1 MNLTPEL
8 VLAMRRVATNLA
20 EKPNDPEAILAFR
33 EEVTGEAVLAM
44 LYASEV
50 VSQAYVRAGNR
61 EHDLRLE
68 IVRTRALLKTLMT
81 DNVEASPSLWHD
93 AKRSAKNYLK
103 EVGL

>member
-8 VLAMRRVATNLA
+8 VLELRRVATNLA

-33 EEVTGEAVLAM
+33 ESVTGEAILAM

-61 EHDLRLE
+61 EHQLREE
-68 IVRTRALLKTLMT
+68 IAKTRGLLKTLMT
-81 DNVEASPSLWHD
+81 DNVEASPTLWHNAKRD
-93 AKRSAKNYLK
+93 AKSYLK

>member
-8 VLAMRRVATNLA
+8 VLELRRVATNLA

-33 EEVTGEAVLAM
+33 EVVTGEAILAM

-50 VSQAYVRAGNR
+50 VSQAYVRAGSR
-61 EHDLRLE
+61 EHELRLE
-68 IVRTRALLKTLMT
+68 IMRTRTLLKTLMT
-81 DNVEASPSLWHD
+81 DNVEASPTLWHD
-93 AKRSAKNYLK
+93 AKRGAKNYLK